1 MRVGFKN
8 KNEKRKGK
16 CQECTSGQW
25 WCTPLWSKESMPE
38 WLSKYNV
45 TMTQG
50 HTAPTALFCN
60 ISACMI
66 FFFYL
71 PLLAFLFNLYLR
83 LRLILKEK

>member
-45 TMTQG
+45 TMT
-50 HTAPTALFCN
+50 HLLSASTFFCPLLSHFH
-60 ISACMI
+60 I
-66 FFFYL
+66 FFYL
-71 PLLAFLFNLYLR
+71 TNGVK
-83 LRLILKEK
+83 I